1 MLNKNPAILV
11 WFAAIMFL
19 GLYSFYLYELLSKS
33 YKVEEN
39 HLYRVGTFQLLN
51 RAHEQPDGYGRG
63 SAGKTKLVFQSTN
76 YYSFTIDKNTFPA
89 ITDVKKLKDTL
100 MYAGLNVTVYTDTK
114 NFERYQSAI
123 EPTSLKVFQIEI
135 GGKKYIDISKM
146 NRRTRSRVLSELI
159 FWPFIILSFWFALTN
174 KISYSAKW
182 KMIILC
188 VAWVVIFTV
197 VILMT

>member
-1 MLNKNPAILV
+1 MFKKNPAILV

-19 GLYSFYLYELLSKS
+19 GYYSFNLYQLHSKS
-33 YKVEEN
+33 YYVEEEN
-39 HLYRVGTFQLLN
+39 LYRVGTFQLLN
-51 RAHEQPDGYGRG
+51 RAHQQSDRYGRG
-63 SAGKTKLVFQSTN
+63 SSGKNKLVFQSTN

-89 ITDVKKLKDTL
+89 ITDVKKLKDTM

-114 NFERYQSAI
+114 NFERYQSAK

-135 GGKKYIDISKM
+135 GGKKFIDISKM
-146 NRRTRSRVLSELI
+146 NRRTRSIVLSELI
-159 FWPFIILSFWFALTN
+159 FWPFIFLSFWFALTN
-174 KISYSAKW
+174 KIMYSAKW

-197 VILMT
+197 VILVT

>member
-51 RAHEQPDGYGRG
+51 RAHQQSDRYGRG
-63 SAGKTKLVFQSTN
+63 STGKKKLIFQSTN

-174 KISYSAKW
+174 KIRYSSKW

-188 VAWVVIFTV
+188 IAWVMIFIV
-197 VILMT
+197 VILVT